1 MLLLQI
7 PFTQSHPVPADN
19 ETISW
24 LLLFLSTSW
33 ADPGSDLNRF
43 PTKPS
48 KTIGPPGKPEG
59 NTTHRMYCAV
69 SPEIVLWV
77 TAMLKCLQSRKEWG
91 YGIVFDLLQAL
102 N

>member
-1 MLLLQI
+1 MFKLCGRR
-7 PFTQSHPVPADN
+7 VPPSN
-19 ETISW
+19 PSLVLVIT
-24 LLLFLSTSW
+24 LSSYSW

-59 NTTHRMYCAV
+59 NTTHRMYCTV

-77 TAMLKCLQSRKEWG
+77 TAMLRCLQSRKEWG
-91 YGIVFDLLQAL
+91 SGIAIHLLRP
-102 N
+102 